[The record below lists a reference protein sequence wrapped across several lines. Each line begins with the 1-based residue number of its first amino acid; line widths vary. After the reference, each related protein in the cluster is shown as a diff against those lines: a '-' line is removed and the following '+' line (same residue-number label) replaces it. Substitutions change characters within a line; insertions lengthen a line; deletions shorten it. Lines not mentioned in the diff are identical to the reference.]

1 MSWSGLASNQMVTF
15 TNAQS
20 SGAALKSG
28 QSHVTSNQCMTRLDI
43 VTKYNVNIN
52 ILLCADNQLAPKS
65 LWEITVYQF
74 DFGPA
79 YSSGSAACVFNETT
93 SRTRYS
99 NTPNLVVGTIIYTDL
114 SLTLPLNGG
123 GSWFQRLPNTF
134 GYSYQINSSGQIT
147 AINDCGY

>member
-15 TNAQS
+15 TNAQT

-43 VTKYNVNIN
+43 VTKYNVNVN

-74 DFGPA
+74 GFSAG
-79 YSSGSAACVFNETT
+79 YSTGADACSFAEPII
-93 SRTRYS
+93 RTRYT
-99 NTPNLVVGTIIYTDL
+99 NTANPTIGTIIYTDL

-123 GSWFQRLPNTF
+123 SSWYQANGTMYGSSW
-134 GYSYQINSSGQIT
+134 QINSSGEI
-147 AINDCGY
+147 IGIYNCMF